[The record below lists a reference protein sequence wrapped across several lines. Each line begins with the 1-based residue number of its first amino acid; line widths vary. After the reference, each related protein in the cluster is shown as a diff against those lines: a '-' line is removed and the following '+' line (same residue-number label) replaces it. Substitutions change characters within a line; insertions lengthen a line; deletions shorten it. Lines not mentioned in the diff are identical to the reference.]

1 MSLMPSNHLILCHPL
16 LLLPPIPPRI
26 RVFPM
31 SQLFASSGQS
41 IGASASVLPVNIQG
55 CFPLGWTDLI
65 LHFKGLLRVFSS
77 TTIQKHQRLWHS
89 AFLMVQF
96 SHPYMTTGETIALTI
111 WTFVGKVMSLLFNM
125 LSRLVIAFLPRS
137 KCLLMSFSVLYHI
150 VSPFYSVCFSHK

>member
-1 MSLMPSNHLILCHPL
+1 MNQ
-16 LLLPPIPPRI
+16 
-26 RVFPM
+26 F
-31 SQLFASSGQS
+31 FTSGGQR
-41 IGASASVLPVNIQG
+41 IGASASVLVLPVNIQG

-111 WTFVGKVMSLLFNM
+111 WTFVGKIMSVFLIHYVVFFISFLQRRKIYFVFLF
-125 LSRLVIAFLPRS
+125 
-137 KCLLMSFSVLYHI
+137 VLNI
-150 VSPFYSVCFSHK
+150 FYF

>member
-1 MSLMPSNHLILCHPL
+1 MNQ
-16 LLLPPIPPRI
+16 
-26 RVFPM
+26 F
-31 SQLFASSGQS
+31 FTSGGQR
-41 IGASASVLPVNIQG
+41 IGASASVLVLPVNIQG

-111 WTFVGKVMSLLFNM
+111 WTFVGKVMSLLFNI
-125 LSRLVIAFLPRS
+125 LSSNLSLTEIFIFHVLF
-137 KCLLMSFSVLYHI
+137 KLLIESSCFTSSQNFEDCVFTMKILCFVL
-150 VSPFYSVCFSHK
+150 FQN